1 MGEPLSCCEATVQE
15 LAKMYGKSQ
24 ILILEIIACQ
34 RLTGFTRTPTQAQP
48 RVSSLWEQRETLHF
62 GMILVARF

>member
-34 RLTGFTRTPTQAQP
+34 RLTGFRQTPTQAWP
-48 RVSSLWEQRETLHF
+48 WVSSL
-62 GMILVARF
+62 